1 MAIESN
7 QLKNNNYQLHDDG
20 IAPIVIQPNGVV
32 VTEAVQEKS
41 TANVGLSIETTQLSN
56 KNQ

>member
-7 QLKNNNYQLHDDG
+7 QLKNNNYQLRDDG
-20 IAPIVIQPNGVV
+20 VAPIVIQPNGVV
-32 VTEAVQEKS
+32 VTETVQEKS